1 MKPLLIIGP
10 DSTLRDTTALA
21 KEIWPNRRIEGL
33 YIPSKDYYQF
43 DFSELVNYRSSEWCI
58 CVAVNEFYIND
69 VRRAMYESLAAMDY
83 EFVSLISP
91 GAHVSASALI
101 GVNTIIHAG
110 CFVGANTTIGDL
122 CVLRPNA
129 VISEDVALG
138 NYVTIEANVTMREL
152 VKVGDYVTICANS
165 SVHRGAS
172 VGSHCYLNVTNQYS
186 GNIMRGTF
194 YSPNFANPIHIFGLV
209 N

>member
-122 CVLRPNA
+122 NSFSGGLGYNFGMFKLDFAYTNA
-129 VISEDVALG
+129 QRNSQQPFFNQGFTDG
-138 NYVTIEANVTMREL
+138 ANIKTTNNNFTMTLLFE
-152 VKVGDYVTICANS
+152 
-165 SVHRGAS
+165 
-172 VGSHCYLNVTNQYS
+172 
-186 GNIMRGTF
+186 M
-194 YSPNFANPIHIFGLV
+194 
-209 N
+209 